1 MKQTMVPV
9 VIYLETN
16 NAQFFLKYKIVQDNA
31 HVLVGQNMDIHRIC
45 SLFIECTT
53 ADILVYFISWNTA
66 I

>member
-1 MKQTMVPV
+1 MVSV

-16 NAQFFLKYKIVQDNA
+16 NALFLKYKIVQDNA

-45 SLFIECTT
+45 SLFIECKT

>member
-1 MKQTMVPV
+1 MKQTMVSV

-16 NAQFFLKYKIVQDNA
+16 NALFLKYKIVQDNA